1 MLSRTQFYSECF
13 RRTLRGKFLLA
24 EVFSSLGVL
33 VCFALTLIWQPLA
46 GDMSIVLLAVF
57 GTILIGTLAVGMLNA
72 PFGIYREMFD
82 DYDIERKLT
91 PEEERLQDG
100 RARLAIYIVHGRHIL
115 ENKKFLGPSKKY
127 RNNWRTAVIDTLKE
141 YYPEFCGEFETT
153 HSKYKQMAA
162 RDKLIDDLG
171 KLESIQ
177 RSVQNRI
184 DRPPC

>member
-1 MLSRTQFYSECF
+1 MGIFVGFALTQMWQPFEEDRSI
-13 RRTLRGKFLLA
+13 FLLA
-24 EVFSSLGVL
+24 LFVAIF
-33 VCFALTLIWQPLA
+33 I
-46 GDMSIVLLAVF
+46 
-57 GTILIGTLAVGMLNA
+57 GTIAVGLLNA

-82 DYDIERKLT
+82 NYDFERKLT

-184 DRPPC
+184 DRPSC